1 MESIRVKTITRRN
14 PLEPDAELKHYAVA
28 VHNGKIDLDE
38 LASEVADRCSMRR
51 ADVYGVLV
59 ALTDFIPQALKKGKV
74 IGLGKLGTFSVT
86 ISSGGETTATEVTP
100 TTLKGFKLL
109 FRPTKE
115 LREQLQLSRISF
127 SNQAL

>member
-1 MESIRVKTITRRN
+1 MDAIKIKTITRRN
-14 PLEPDAELKHYAVA
+14 PLEPEAERKHYAVA
-28 VHNGKIDLDE
+28 VHNGKIDFDE

-74 IGLGKLGTFSVT
+74 VGLGRLGTFSVNV
-86 ISSGGETTATEVTP
+86 SSQGETTATEVTP
-100 TTLKGFKLL
+100 NTLKGFKLT

-115 LREQLQLSRISF
+115 LREQLQLSKITF
-127 SNQAL
+127 SNQTL